1 MISRYQDDNVLA
13 RFFGKASNYTNIPA
27 GLYSEYNVKKGL
39 RNEDG
44 TGVRIGLTRVS
55 DVIGYDRDD
64 SGAVIP
70 CEGDLLYRGYSIND
84 LIENRKGNFG
94 YEETCFLLLFGFLPD
109 QKQFEEFKNDAT
121 LALLKATEPKQ
132 SVHIY
137 SYELKR
143 RIESDYQL
151 KQYYFQALSN
161 SSWANFGYLVAFEI
175 NNDLDEEMARLNN
188 AFGIGIILMQ
198 ANDSMVL
205 YPAKEKQLDYNTI
218 EKLNNLNP
226 DFCEF
231 IKKLSKVMNASKDYT
246 SDAKNSFEKIC
257 DKIFESDEEQ
267 EQYCKDNNIP
277 F

>member
-1 MISRYQDDNVLA
+1 MNMEYLGNKELMNLPKTAFLASSTIPPDMVL
-13 RFFGKASNYTNIPA
+13 KC
-27 GLYSEYNVKKGL
+27 
-39 RNEDG
+39 
-44 TGVRIGLTRVS
+44 
-55 DVIGYDRDD
+55 YDW
-64 SGAVIP
+64 ATAK
-70 CEGDLLYRGYSIND
+70 CAQGDCPHVHS
-84 LIENRKGNFG
+84 
-94 YEETCFLLLFGFLPD
+94 CF
-109 QKQFEEFKNDAT
+109 
-121 LALLKATEPKQ
+121 
-132 SVHIY
+132 IY

-175 NNDLDEEMARLNN
+175 NDDLDEEMERLNN

-198 ANDSMVL
+198 VNDSKIL
-205 YPAKEKQLDYNTI
+205 YPAKEKQLDYKTI
-218 EKLNNLNP
+218 GKLNNLNP

-246 SDAKNSFEKIC
+246 SDARNSFEKIC

>member
-109 QKQFEEFKNDAT
+109 QKQFEEFKQS
-121 LALLKATEPKQ
+121 LA
-132 SVHIY
+132 VR
-137 SYELKR
+137 YELPMKSCGR
-143 RIESDYQL
+143 PPE
-151 KQYYFQALSN
+151 
-161 SSWANFGYLVAFEI
+161 
-175 NNDLDEEMARLNN
+175 
-188 AFGIGIILMQ
+188 
-198 ANDSMVL
+198 
-205 YPAKEKQLDYNTI
+205 T
-218 EKLNNLNP
+218 
-226 DFCEF
+226 
-231 IKKLSKVMNASKDYT
+231 
-246 SDAKNSFEKIC
+246 
-257 DKIFESDEEQ
+257 
-267 EQYCKDNNIP
+267 
-277 F
+277 